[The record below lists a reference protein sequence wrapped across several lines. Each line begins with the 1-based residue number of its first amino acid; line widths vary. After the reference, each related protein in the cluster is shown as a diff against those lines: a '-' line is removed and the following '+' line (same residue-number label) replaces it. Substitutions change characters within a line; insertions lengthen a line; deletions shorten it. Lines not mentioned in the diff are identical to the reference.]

1 VKGRKRHILVDTLG
15 LLLKV
20 LVTEADVTDRDGGRW
35 IVTSLGHR
43 FPRLRKVWVDGNYSG
58 IDYHQAIKN
67 QTGIDLE
74 VVEREPGQVGFKLLP
89 HRWVVERTFSWMG
102 NYRRMSKDYEYWV
115 YNADAMIYAAMVH
128 LMTRRLTRS
137 TVS

>member
-1 VKGRKRHILVDTLG
+1 MKGRKRHLLVDTLG
-15 LLLKV
+15 LVLKV

-35 IVTSLGHR
+35 LLTSLNGR
-43 FPRLRKVWVDGNYSG
+43 FPRLSKVWVDGNYSG
-58 IDYHQAIKN
+58 MDYHQDIKE

-74 VVEREPGQVGFKLLP
+74 VVERKPGQVGFKLLP
-89 HRWVVERTFSWMG
+89 HRWVVERTFGWWG
-102 NYRRMSKDYEYWV
+102 NYRRLSKDYEYWV

-128 LMTRRLTRS
+128 LMTRRLARS